1 MNSSVGAPSPSKG
14 AAYDEELMAEQQQP
28 TTAEANDVSP
38 DAAAPPA
45 NTRSKTTSI
54 LIALI
59 AISSGVI
66 VALSVLLTG
75 PNQSENQAEM
85 IVTIQPSSYP
95 SISPSSRPT
104 TAIPNW
110 DLNFIDIASNFTG
123 GSTNEITFMYE
134 IGAGRKYKFDLFAQG
149 CTDNVT
155 GLNHTITPVTTPTDN
170 FVTENLNVL
179 LDIKNMASIRTSN
192 IWNEIASTMEMCIT
206 LQLISG
212 KTGMVVRK
220 DNRNIAL
227 ELVNVGVFGG
237 PQA

>member
-1 MNSSVGAPSPSKG
+1 MNPSVGAPSPSKG
-14 AAYDEELMAEQQQP
+14 AAYDEELMAEQQQQP

-66 VALSVLLTG
+66 VALSVLLTR

-85 IVTIQPSSYP
+85 ITIPPSSYP

-110 DLNFIDIASNFTG
+110 DLNFLDIASNFTG

-134 IGAGRKYKFDLFAQG
+134 IGAGRKYIFGLFAQG

-170 FVTENLNVL
+170 YVTENLNVL

-237 PQA
+237 PSA

>member
-1 MNSSVGAPSPSKG
+1 MNSSVGTPSTSKG

-28 TTAEANDVSP
+28 TTAEANGVSP

-54 LIALI
+54 LIAFI

-66 VALSVLLTG
+66 VALSVLLTR
-75 PNQSENQAEM
+75 PSQNQAEM
-85 IVTIQPSSYP
+85 IVTIPPSSYP

-110 DLNFIDIASNFTG
+110 DLNFLDIASNFTG

-134 IGAGRKYKFDLFAQG
+134 IGAGRKYKFGLFAQG